1 MDSKGPTQVKSPEE
15 KRKSYLQ
22 RISEI
27 ASPALAEAVARARTD
42 YLQKLAEEIQTSTTH
57 KEKSINDLEKSI
69 SGRMEKDGTTNFN
82 HDYFIR
88 LVKIA
93 QALDKERDQRLKKEK
108 IIISGILSRF

>member
-1 MDSKGPTQVKSPEE
+1 MDSKGPTQVKSPQE

-27 ASPALAEAVARARTD
+27 TSPELAEAVARARTD
-42 YLQKLAEEIQTSTTH
+42 YPQKLAEEIQTSTTQ
-57 KEKSINDLEKSI
+57 KEESINDFEKSI
-69 SGRMEKDGTTNFN
+69 SGRMEEDGTTNFN

-93 QALDKERDQRLKKEK
+93 QALDKERDQRLEKEK
-108 IIISGILSRF
+108 IIISGFLSRF